1 MVPSRLESTSG
12 QSRLFLS
19 LAKWSSLHHC
29 SFITP
34 SFIVVSISAPT
45 TVTMVAVVC
54 LLWMFLRYVSRDV
67 VSYYTVLLGRWSLH
81 LVHCWSQSLWLW
93 FWSCKNGL
101 AYITGTRT
109 NRPLLAAREYPR
121 ESVQLHL
128 QTRGRQ
134 ANAGLYMWSVAKA
147 AMLRRLQLRELVA
160 HQAEVWQRRWAS
172 DINDTAQHRPHMH
185 STSCS

>member
-19 LAKWSSLHHC
+19 LAKWSSSHHC

-101 AYITGTRT
+101 AYINGTRT

-134 ANAGLYMWSVAKA
+134 AHAGRYNVVCRKGGDVAAAAAAGTSGTSSGSMAKKMSVGHKW
-147 AMLRRLQLRELVA
+147 
-160 HQAEVWQRRWAS
+160 HCTAS
-172 DINDTAQHRPHMH
+172 SAYAQH
-185 STSCS
+185 